1 MFTYFEYIIIFIP
14 LVLIAY
20 FLINSRGLYRPAS
33 FFLIGA
39 SLLFY
44 GLWRPVFVPLLLLS
58 ILVNFA
64 VGTALTRHGPGA
76 MKKKTLII
84 AGLCFNIGLL
94 GYFKYMNFF
103 IQNIN
108 LLFGS
113 DIGPMKILLPLG
125 ISFYTFLQISF
136 IVDCYRGKIM
146 AIDPLRYLEF
156 VTFFP
161 KLLQGP
167 ITTHD
172 EMVAQFGDPGTK
184 RVNYENIARGLLLLA
199 IGLIKKMVI
208 ADNLAVW
215 ANTGF
220 DSAPVL
226 NFLEAWFA
234 ALSFIF
240 QVYFDFSG
248 YSDIA
253 IGIALMFNIKLP
265 LNFDSPYK
273 ATDIQ
278 DLWRRWHITFQRFMR
293 DYVYISLGGSRKG
306 EARLYF
312 NLIIT
317 FIIGGFWHGAGW
329 GFIFWGALNG
339 VALIVHRI
347 WRKTGVVM
355 NDHLARAA
363 TFLFFLFSGVYFR
376 AASLQDAFKVHRGM
390 LGLEG
395 FALPESLKGLP
406 FLKPLAADRGNW
418 LAHLGP
424 EQYHFIY
431 LILASIVII
440 FFMKNSMELTE
451 RMKPTVRWAL
461 FAGLILGVGILHLTQ
476 VSEFIYANF

>member
-14 LVLIAY
+14 VVLAVNYILNA
-20 FLINSRGLYRPAS
+20 RGLHKTAA

-44 GLWRPVFVPLLLLS
+44 GLWEPIFVPLLLLS
-58 ILVNFA
+58 IIVNYA
-64 VGTALTRHGPGA
+64 IGTALIGRTTATRE
-76 MKKKTLII
+76 KKALIVT
-84 AGLCFNIGLL
+84 GLCFDIGLL
-94 GYFKYMNFF
+94 GYFKYTNFF
-103 IQNIN
+103 LQNVN
-108 LLFGS
+108 RLFGS
-113 DIGPMKILLPLG
+113 DIGPMAILLPLG
-125 ISFYTFLQISF
+125 ISFYTFVQISF
-136 IVDCYRGKIM
+136 IVDCYRGKIKK
-146 AIDPLRYLEF
+146 IDPTNYILS

-167 ITTHD
+167 ITTYN
-172 EMVAQFGDPGTK
+172 EMAPQFSDPETGK
-184 RVNYENIARGLLLLA
+184 INYENIARGLLLLA
-199 IGLIKKMVI
+199 VGLIKKMVI

-215 ANTGF
+215 ANIGF
-220 DSAPVL
+220 DRAPVL
-226 NFLEAWFA
+226 NFFEAWFA
-234 ALSFIF
+234 ALAFIF

-253 IGIALMFNIKLP
+253 IGIALMFNIRLP

-293 DYVYISLGGSRKG
+293 DYVYISLGGSRLG

-339 VALIVHRI
+339 VGLIAHRI
-347 WRKTGVVM
+347 WRKTGIVM
-355 NDHLARAA
+355 NDHLARGF
-363 TFLFFLFSGVYFR
+363 TFLFFVFTGVFFR
-376 AASLQDAFKVHRGM
+376 AATLKDALKIHRGM
-390 LGLEG
+390 FGLEG
-395 FALPESLKGLP
+395 FALPETLKSVP
-406 FLKPLAADRGNW
+406 FLKPLTGNW

-424 EQYHFIY
+424 DTYYFIY

-440 FFMKNSMELTE
+440 FFTKNSMEITE
-451 RMKPTVRWAL
+451 KMRPSVRWAL
-461 FAGLILGVGILHLTQ
+461 FAGLLLGVAALHLTQ

>member
-14 LVLIAY
+14 VVIAAY
-20 FLINSRGLYRPAS
+20 FLLNARGLHRPAMY
-33 FFLIGA
+33 FLIGA

-44 GLWRPVFVPLLLLS
+44 GFWKPIFVPLLLIS
-58 ILVNFA
+58 IIVNFA
-64 VGTALTRHGPGA
+64 VGSALIGRAPGGLQ
-76 MKKKTLII
+76 KKSIII

-94 GYFKYMNFF
+94 GYFKYTNFF

-136 IVDCYRGKIM
+136 IVDCYRGKITE
-146 AIDPLRYLEF
+146 IDPTQYLLF

-167 ITTHD
+167 ITTHQ
-172 EMVAQFGDPGTK
+172 EMASQFSNPGTWK
-184 RVNYENIARGLLLLA
+184 INYENLARGLLLLA

-208 ADNLAVW
+208 ADNLAIW

-220 DSAPVL
+220 DRAPVL
-226 NFLEAWFA
+226 NFFEAWFA

-253 IGIALMFNIKLP
+253 IGIALMFNIRLP
-265 LNFDSPYK
+265 LNFNSPYK

-293 DYVYISLGGSRKG
+293 DYVYISLGGSRMG

-339 VALIVHRI
+339 VALIIHRL
-347 WRKTGVVM
+347 WRKTGIVM
-355 NDHLARAA
+355 NDHLARAV
-363 TFLFFLFSGVYFR
+363 TFLFFLFSGIYFR
-376 AASLQDAFKVHRGM
+376 ATTLKDAFKVHRGM
-390 LGLEG
+390 LGFEG
-395 FALPESLKGLP
+395 FAVPEKLKGLP
-406 FLKPLAADRGNW
+406 FLKPLGVETGNW
-418 LAHLGP
+418 LVHLGP
-424 EQYHFIY
+424 KEYYFIY
-431 LILASIVII
+431 LILFSTVII
-440 FFMKNSMELTE
+440 FFTKNSMELTE
-451 RMKPTVRWAL
+451 KMRPSVRWAL
-461 FAGLILGVGILHLTQ
+461 FAGLLLGVGILHLTQ